1 MPELVQWLDSLPAC
15 KVKRPAS
22 GLLVGLFGDDEEP
35 AGELDWTVEQ
45 FLGCAE
51 RNNRDF
57 IWCWMRQEA
66 MADGSWLTESVETM
80 LSRKQSA

>member
-1 MPELVQWLDSLPAC
+1 
-15 KVKRPAS
+15 
-22 GLLVGLFGDDEEP
+22 LLVGLFGDDEEP